1 MHHLKAD
8 CWHNSFLLSEEEF
21 RKHHHNTHNVK
32 IHTFTI
38 SAQNTTSHPRAQAPT
53 ADSTQDWD
61 LLQTSLRV
69 RRNGHCEPWTT
80 VGNISDQGKTHWQRP
95 RERDDPH
102 HTHLILKQRYRH
114 MDFSLFNFLT
124 QGWKA
129 ELLTSQWRG
138 SQDMGLPVLKAS
150 QLQAM
155 QFGHQTCPLRV
166 DTTSITA
173 IVQIMLWVPNTLHT
187 WPQACW
193 NLHNLLSWVYSWLCP
208 WYSCL
213 YAPREDRA
221 LCRHVG
227 GAQPRGWGVYGHDGG
242 YTWDW
247 LSPSLHVWY
256 GILRSERI
264 NLNVDFRVILKVSFS
279 RWHNRT
285 PFIYL
290 LAWFII

>member
-1 MHHLKAD
+1 
-8 CWHNSFLLSEEEF
+8 
-21 RKHHHNTHNVK
+21 
-32 IHTFTI
+32 
-38 SAQNTTSHPRAQAPT
+38 
-53 ADSTQDWD
+53 
-61 LLQTSLRV
+61 
-69 RRNGHCEPWTT
+69 
-80 VGNISDQGKTHWQRP
+80 
-95 RERDDPH
+95 
-102 HTHLILKQRYRH
+102 

-124 QGWKA
+124 QAWKA
-129 ELLTSQWRG
+129 ELLTFQWRG

-166 DTTSITA
+166 NTTSITA
-173 IVQIMLWVPNTLHT
+173 IVQIMLWVPGTPKYLAHMASSVLESAQSSLLGLLLT
-187 WPQACW
+187 VPLVFMSLCPQRGQVSLQACGW
-193 NLHNLLSWVYSWLCP
+193 CSATRLG
-208 WYSCL
+208 CL
-213 YAPREDRA
+213 WAWWSGSLEVA
-221 LCRHVG
+221 IEE
-227 GAQPRGWGVYGHDGG
+227 GWKEWG